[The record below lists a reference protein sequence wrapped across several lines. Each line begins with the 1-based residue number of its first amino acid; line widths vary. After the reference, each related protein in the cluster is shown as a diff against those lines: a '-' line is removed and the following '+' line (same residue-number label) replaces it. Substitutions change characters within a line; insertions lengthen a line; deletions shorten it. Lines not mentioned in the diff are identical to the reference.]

1 MSSVNTTRRSAC
13 RLWYPNSLVPWVFPT
28 LRGESSRLRV
38 MVQDF
43 SSKNAPQL
51 NQQQVNDFMS
61 EHHFQLSVRDVSAD
75 SDQTIGQ
82 TTQWL
87 DNQKY
92 VE

>member
-1 MSSVNTTRRSAC
+1 
-13 RLWYPNSLVPWVFPT
+13 
-28 LRGESSRLRV
+28 

-75 SDQTIGQ
+75 SEQTIGQ